1 MGDSPRSGKDVIQG
15 APNGRRSRDRLKH
28 GRKVPLLLLGTL
40 LTVTLLTAD
49 WFVIDGGAL
58 WEGMKRV
65 FGSPETLREYILG
78 FGGWAPVV
86 FFLAQT
92 VQVVV
97 APVPGGVTTVVGPL
111 VFGPWVGTALILAG
125 SMFGSVVLFASVRR
139 WGRPLAVGLIG
150 RKNVER
156 FSGAFND
163 EKGTLLFFAML
174 VPLMPDDVVVA
185 AAGLS
190 SVSFRRFVVLVA
202 LGRLPGWAAM
212 AFIAADLMGRSIGTL
227 VTAGMVILIAA
238 ALVFLNRKR
247 LESWLLR
254 RTRGEREHRE
264 RASKEMLSSNGASR
278 ISWG

>member
-1 MGDSPRSGKDVIQG
+1 MQRV
-15 APNGRRSRDRLKH
+15 PNGRRRWTRLK
-28 GRKVPLLLLGTL
+28 RRLKVPLPLLGMVL
-40 LTVTLLTAD
+40 IVMVFMAG
-49 WFVIDGGAL
+49 WFVVDGGAL
-58 WEGMKRV
+58 WEGVRQV
-65 FGSPETLREYILG
+65 FGSAEALREYILG
-78 FGGWAPVV
+78 FGSWAPVV

-92 VQVVV
+92 VQVIV

-125 SMFGSVVLFASVRR
+125 SMFGSVVLFVLVRR
-139 WGRPLAVGLIG
+139 WGWPVAVGLVG

-174 VPLMPDDVVVA
+174 VPLVPDDVVVA

-212 AFIAADLMGRSIGTL
+212 AFIAADLMGRSMGTL
-227 VTAGMVILIAA
+227 VTVGVAILAVA
-238 ALVFLNRKR
+238 TLVFLHRKR

-254 RTRGEREHRE
+254 HARVEREQQKRT
-264 RASKEMLSSNGASR
+264 SKETPSPIGASR
-278 ISWG
+278 TTWS